1 MIRKKHAEFAPL
13 TRLARAAALVA
24 STVAVVIIA
33 RAGARDVGAADPA
46 QRRATSDAAA
56 AYPGYKLVWA
66 DEFDRDGPPD
76 PANWTYERGFVRNQE
91 LQWYQPDNARVEKG
105 MLIIR
110 ARRERKP
117 NPNHETGA
125 ADWKRNREFA
135 EYTSSSVT
143 TRGLHNWQY
152 GRFEMR
158 ARIDTRPGMWPAF
171 WTLGSSGGW
180 PAGGEVDIMEYY
192 RGDLLANAAWASEQR
207 GRPVW
212 DDTRTPLTAFKDA
225 EWSRKFHVWRMDWDD
240 DLIKLYVDG
249 QLLNDVDLTRTINED
264 GSGKNPFRQPHYVI
278 INLAI
283 GGQGGDPS
291 GTEFP
296 ASYEVDYIRVYQ
308 R

>member
-1 MIRKKHAEFAPL
+1 MMRKKDSEFALL
-13 TRLARAAALVA
+13 TRLAWVAALVV
-24 STVAVVIIA
+24 STVAMVVIA
-33 RAGARDVGAADPA
+33 GAGARDVGAADPIQ
-46 QRRATSDAAA
+46 QRAASDAAA
-56 AYPGYKLVWA
+56 AYPGYKLAWA
-66 DEFDRDGPPD
+66 DEFDRDGAPD

-105 MLIIR
+105 ILIIE

-117 NPNHETGA
+117 NPNYEAGA

-135 EYTSSSVT
+135 EYTSSSLM

-158 ARIDTRPGMWPAF
+158 ARIETSAGMWPAF

-192 RGDLLANAAWASEQR
+192 RGDLLANAAWESSRR

-212 DDTRTPLTAFKDA
+212 DDTRTPLASFKDA
-225 EWSRKFHVWRMDWDD
+225 EWSRKFHVWRMDWDEN
-240 DLIKLYVDG
+240 LIKLYVDD
-249 QLLNDVDLTRTINED
+249 QLLNDVDLTKTINDD
-264 GSGKNPFRQPHYVI
+264 GSGKNPFRQPHYLIV
-278 INLAI
+278 NLAI

-291 GTEFP
+291 GTAFP
-296 ASYEVDYIRVYQ
+296 ARYEVDYIRVYQ
-308 R
+308 H